1 MSTQPGPGRG
11 VGHVALGAWSGGRW
25 LQYGET
31 LDEERLQA
39 LLTPG
44 DGIHTVLTADA
55 YGMGAADTLVGRAL
69 NGLDRE
75 GYCLVGAVGHDF
87 YEGERNGPKGF
98 PRFTDAALRGPDDYA
113 AYLHMATE
121 RQLERLGV
129 DQLDVLL
136 LHNPDRT
143 GYTSPVVWEAMASVR
158 DAGLTRGIGIAP
170 GPANGFTLDVI
181 ACLERFGDLM
191 DWAMLILN
199 PFEPWPGELALRA
212 CAAKEV
218 AVMARVVDYGGIF
231 WDDVRPGHGFAP
243 KDHRLHRP
251 DGWIEAGVRKLE
263 AVRPI
268 AEKHGLTPLQLA
280 AQWDLAH
287 VPVACVVPTLI
298 QEPGGRPV
306 EAKRAELA
314 ATPHHVVLDPDEVAA
329 IRAVGDNSNCM
340 GLKGATPD
348 YDGDVMA
355 DRWPLETELIAAGA
369 RWGVD
374 AQLDLAA
381 KV

>member
-1 MSTQPGPGRG
+1 
-11 VGHVALGAWSGGRW
+11 VGHVALGAWSGGRY

-31 LDEERLQA
+31 LEEERLLA

-69 NGLDRE
+69 AGVARD

-87 YEGERNGPKGF
+87 YEGERDGPKGF
-98 PRFTDAALRGPDDYA
+98 PRFTDAKLRGPDAYADY
-113 AYLHMATE
+113 LRMATE

-143 GYTSPVVWEAMASVR
+143 GYTSPVVWEAMASLR
-158 DAGLTRGIGIAP
+158 DEGLTRGIGVAP

-218 AVMARVVDYGGIF
+218 AVIARVMDYGGIF
-231 WDDVRPGHGFAP
+231 WDDVRPGHTFAP

-251 DGWIEAGVRKLE
+251 AGWIEAGIEKLE
-263 AVRPI
+263 AIRPI

-314 ATPHHVVLDPDEVAA
+314 ATPHHVVLDPDEVATMRQ
-329 IRAVGDNSNCM
+329 IGDNANCM

-348 YDGDVMA
+348 YDGDVLP
-355 DRWPLETELIAAGA
+355 DRWPLETELVAAGA

-374 AQLDLAA
+374 AERDLTAN
-381 KV
+381 V